1 MGSGTLFLLLL
12 FGQVDVRQAVL
23 IIFLHGT
30 AAHNLV
36 WDAPASCLKWQNPD
50 WYRISACP
58 VSNGHI
64 RKINADT
71 WVFFVKSRQQLWYK
85 AGAAHWRKRN
95 IQLAIIVRAHI

>member
-1 MGSGTLFLLLL
+1 MGSGTLFLSLL

-23 IIFLHGT
+23 IVFLHGT

-64 RKINADT
+64 RKINDRHLG
-71 WVFFVKSRQQLWYK
+71 VFVKS
-85 AGAAHWRKRN
+85 
-95 IQLAIIVRAHI
+95 